1 MGAQY
6 NALVNGDPVTFKYEN
21 TMEEELYNA
30 CRHGNLVTVKKLLES
45 GCDPKI
51 NHNWAMLWASI
62 NRHLDIVKYLLEYGC
77 DYNIKK
83 EYKYEALR
91 EVKLRLLIFM
101 HTIPKNTYL
110 KKDILKRVIPYFTDH
125 EIMSVL

>member
-1 MGAQY
+1 MNFY
-6 NALVNGDPVTFKYEN
+6 ITFQYEN
-21 TMEEELYNA
+21 NMEHELSYA
-30 CRHGNLVTVKKLLES
+30 CRCGDFDTVKTLIEL
-45 GCDPKI
+45 GCDPDRK
-51 NHNWAMLWASI
+51 NWGIFWADMCGHKEI
-62 NRHLDIVKYLLEYGC
+62 FKYLLEHGC
-77 DYNIKK
+77 YYNAKK